1 MIELIA
7 VAALAFVGYKA
18 YKKSSTTPANAPSTS
33 ATAPLQVVGTPVAG
47 EPGPVGF
54 DIRPVQVYGIP
65 VTPYK
70 LIGQGG
76 ASGGGSSSGSSSSPS
91 GGGHISIRPTLK
103 L

>member
-18 YKKSSTTPANAPSTS
+18 YRKSSTAPASSPSTS
-33 ATAPLQVVGTPVAG
+33 AIAPLHVVGTPVAG

-70 LIGQGG
+70 LINQD
-76 ASGGGSSSGSSSSPS
+76 SSSGA
-91 GGGHISIRPTLK
+91 GTRVVHKGLRINR
-103 L
+103 